1 MRKFVSFHLPALLWA
16 VLIFVLSSI
25 PQLTPPPV
33 GFQISDKIYH
43 FLEFGVFGWLLVRS
57 LTRLYP
63 HRRRGTGV
71 LLAALLGIL
80 WGGLDEVH
88 QAFVPGRDASVLD
101 GLADAAGVLIVS
113 AALWWRMRRRDT
125 KTSE

>member
-1 MRKFVSFHLPALLWA
+1 MRKFLTFHLPALLWA
-16 VLIFVLSSI
+16 VLIFIFSSI

-43 FLEFGVFGWLLVRS
+43 FLEFGIFGWLLVRS
-57 LTRLYP
+57 LTKLYP
-63 HRRRGTGV
+63 SHQWRAGV
-71 LLAALLGIL
+71 ALAALLGIL

-101 GLADAAGVLIVS
+101 GLADAAGVAAVS